1 MFALHSSVDGYMGF
15 FHVLVFV
22 SHAVMDLDV
31 QISPLQNPTSNA
43 FAYILSSGGD
53 GPQGDSNFHLG
64 RDLSHHFPRWFHVCV
79 ATSGVWPLVFLC
91 PHNMCSPVSLIAV
104 LMGVRCNTQS
114 FDLHFP
120 NEMQC

>member
-1 MFALHSSVDGYMGF
+1 MFALHSSVDGYMDF

-31 QISPLQNPTSNA
+31 QISPLQKPTSDA
-43 FAYILSSGGD
+43 FAYILSGGGD
-53 GPQGDSNFHLG
+53 GSHGDSNFHLG
-64 RDLSHHFPRWFHVCV
+64 RDLPHHFPRRFHGVR
-79 ATSGVWPLVFLC
+79 ATSGAWPLAFLC
-91 PHNMCSPVSLIAV
+91 PHNVCSPVSLIAV
-104 LMGVRCNTQS
+104 LMGVRCSTQL